1 MQKTAYEMR
10 ISDWSSDVCSA
21 DLWSLAHERA
31 RMRRSE
37 VLGTSLVP
45 QEPADDEIADDDAV
59 WLAFATDGAAETVVE
74 PLRGAMRFPIGW
86 LSRLRDRAEPV
97 YEDDPLPR
105 LDALRDLPVPVQVGF
120 EGPRLRSEEH
130 TSELQSLMRISY

>member
-1 MQKTAYEMR
+1 MIRRPPRSTRTDTLFPYTTLFRSLA
-10 ISDWSSDVCSA
+10 
-21 DLWSLAHERA
+21 WSLAHERA
-31 RMRRSE
+31 LMRLSE

-97 YEDDPLPR
+97 YEADPLPR
-105 LDALRDLPVPVQVGF
+105 LDALRDPPVPVQVGF
-120 EGPRLRSEEH
+120 EGPRDRESVV
-130 TSELQSLMRISY
+130 

>member
-1 MQKTAYEMR
+1 MR
-10 ISDWSSDVCSA
+10 
-21 DLWSLAHERA
+21 L
-31 RMRRSE
+31 SE

-74 PLRGAMRFPIGW
+74 PLRGAMRFPVDW

-105 LDALRDLPVPVQVGF
+105 LDALRDLPV
-120 EGPRLRSEEH
+120 RSEQRRVGKGCVSTGRSRWSPFH
-130 TSELQSLMRISY
+130 

>member
-1 MQKTAYEMR
+1 
-10 ISDWSSDVCSA
+10 
-21 DLWSLAHERA
+21 
-31 RMRRSE
+31 MRRSE

-45 QEPADDEIADDDAV
+45 QGPADDEIADDDAV

-86 LSRLRDRAEPV
+86 LSRLCDRAEPV

-120 EGPRLRSEEH
+120 EGPRL
-130 TSELQSLMRISY
+130 ELGRASCRESVCPDVSSQGVAVSLKKK

>member
-1 MQKTAYEMR
+1 MR
-10 ISDWSSDVCSA
+10 ISDWSSDVCSSDLPA
-21 DLWSLAHERA
+21 DPAGLHWSDYRGRARLLAWSLAHERA
-31 RMRRSE
+31 LMRLSE

-86 LSRLRDRAEPV
+86 LSSLRDRAE
-97 YEDDPLPR
+97 
-105 LDALRDLPVPVQVGF
+105 
-120 EGPRLRSEEH
+120 RSEENKA
-130 TSELQSLMRISY
+130 ELQSLLRISYAVFCLKKQQNPHSTSET